1 MVYNNVYCGN
11 VVETS
16 IASKKGKQQHTVQIN
31 RILTELPG
39 QLINRIP
46 SRENT
51 CFRFNA
57 VLRQK
62 INIE

>member
-31 RILTELPG
+31 RILTELQSYLG
-39 QLINRIP
+39 
-46 SRENT
+46 S
-51 CFRFNA
+51 
-57 VLRQK
+57 
-62 INIE
+62 